1 MLKSYVTIALR
12 NLIRHK
18 GYTFINV
25 LGLTV
30 GLACFLLI
38 ALYVKDELSYDRYH
52 RNADRIYRVTRD
64 WVEKSG
70 TVSLHLGHVAPP
82 FGPLLKNDFG
92 EIEQVVRLLGTGFTL
107 SHGDKVFNE
116 EDIFFAEENLF
127 KVFTFHVT
135 QGNPDKALADPF
147 TIMLSRPMAEK
158 YFRGENPV
166 GKVLRVN
173 GQDDLTVSGVFEPLP
188 AQSHFHPQFLVSFK
202 TLEDDRIYGKEGLRT
217 NFGNNSFATYLL
229 LPKNYDPARLTARL
243 PAFIDKN
250 MSGEGD
256 KPSKWTRLYLQKLTD
271 IHLKSNLDSEIEANG
286 DINYIYIFSAI
297 GVLVLLI
304 ACINYMNLATARS
317 AGRAKEVGLRKV
329 IGAQR
334 GQLIG
339 QFLSE
344 SALLTVIALLMAL
357 AAAVLMLPHL
367 NAFTGKSLTMNNLL
381 DGQVVGIVII
391 LAVVT
396 GLVAGSYPAF
406 FLASFQPVKVL
417 KGRLS
422 AASRNGRLRQSLVV
436 VQFAI
441 SIFLIICTAVVYR
454 QLNYMQDKSLGY
466 RKDQVLVLPAYD
478 GDTTINYQAF
488 IDELKG
494 STGIKNAG
502 RSSRIPSGRLLDTN
516 GAQVMKGDSL
526 AYTDVPIKYLGVDHD
541 FIPTYEMKLLAGRNF
556 SRQFATD
563 DTTAFIL
570 NETAVKQIG
579 WKNPEQAIDQPFG
592 YGDRKGRIVGVLKD
606 FHFESLHEEI
616 VPLVLLMNSN
626 GYNNLSVSIA
636 GNDIPAALAHVEKT
650 WKKFLPNR
658 PFEYEFLDQRF
669 GELYR
674 AEGTR
679 GTLFT
684 IFASISIFIAC
695 LGLFGLASFTITQR
709 SKEISVRKVLGAS
722 VTGIVALLS
731 KEFVRLVLIAFL
743 VAIPLA
749 WYFMDQWLQ
758 DFAYRTG
765 IGIELFAIAGLL
777 ALFIA
782 LATVSYQAI
791 RAALSNPVNSLRNSE

>member
-1 MLKSYVTIALR
+1 MFKNYLTIALR
-12 NLIRHK
+12 NLTRHK

-38 ALYVKDELSYDRYH
+38 ALYVKDELSYDRH
-52 RNADRIYRVTRD
+52 HAHADRIYRVTRD
-64 WVEKSG
+64 WVGKDG

-82 FGPLLKNDFG
+82 FGPLLKGEFG
-92 EIEQVVRLLGTGFTL
+92 ELEQVVRLLGTSPTVNYGENT
-107 SHGDKVFNE
+107 FNE
-116 EDIFFAEENLF
+116 ENVFFAEENVF
-127 KVFTFHVT
+127 KVFTFRVT
-135 QGNPDKALADPF
+135 RGNPDRALADPF
-147 TIMLSRPMAEK
+147 TVMLSRPVAEK
-158 YFRGENPV
+158 YFKGENPV
-166 GKVLRVN
+166 GKVLRFN
-173 GQDDLTVSGVFEPLP
+173 NQFPLTVSGVFEPLP
-188 AQSHFHPQFLVSFK
+188 PQSHFHPQMLLSFK

-229 LPKNYDPARLTARL
+229 LPPGYDAGRLAARL
-243 PAFIDKN
+243 PAFIDKHVTN
-250 MSGEGD
+250 DGD

-271 IHLKSNLDSEIEANG
+271 IHLRSHLDSEIEANG

-317 AGRAKEVGLRKV
+317 AGRAREVGLRKV
-329 IGAQR
+329 IGAR
-334 GQLIG
+334 RSQLVG

-344 SALLTVIALLMAL
+344 SAVLTGVALVLALLLAVAL
-357 AAAVLMLPHL
+357 LPAL
-367 NAFTGKSLTMNNLL
+367 NDFAGKSLTFRSLL
-381 DGQVVGIVII
+381 DGPVVAIVVA

-396 GLVAGSYPAF
+396 GLAAGSYPAF

-417 KGRLS
+417 KGKLS
-422 AASRNGRLRQSLVV
+422 SASGNGGLRQSLVV

-441 SIFLIICTAVVYR
+441 SIFLIICTTVVYR
-454 QLNYMQDKSLGY
+454 QLHYIEDKSLGY
-466 RKDQVLVLPAYD
+466 RKDQVLVLPAYG
-478 GDTTINYQAF
+478 GDSTLNYQAF
-488 IDELKG
+488 TDELKAG
-494 STGIKNAG
+494 AAVKNAG

-516 GAQVMKGDSL
+516 GARVMKGDSM
-526 AYTDVPIKYLGVDHD
+526 AFTDIPVKFLNVDYD
-541 FIPTYEMKLLAGRNF
+541 FIPTYEMKLAAGRNF

-570 NETAVKQIG
+570 NETAVRQIG
-579 WKNPEQAIDQPFG
+579 WKNADLAIDQPFA
-592 YGDRKGRIVGVLKD
+592 YGERKGRIIGVLED

-616 VPLVLLMNSN
+616 VPMVLLMDENRL
-626 GYNNLSVSIA
+626 GNLSVSLA
-636 GNDIPAALAHVEKT
+636 GSDVPAALAHVEKT

-658 PFEYEFLDQRF
+658 PFEYEFLDQQF
-669 GELYR
+669 EQLYR

-684 IFASISIFIAC
+684 TFAAISIFIAC

-722 VTGIVALLS
+722 VGGIVGLLS
-731 KEFVRLVLIAFL
+731 KEFVRLVGIAFL
-743 VAIPLA
+743 LAIPLA
-749 WYFMDQWLQ
+749 WYFMDRWLQ

-765 IGIELFAIAGLL
+765 IGADVFLIAGLL
-777 ALFIA
+777 ALGIA
-782 LATVSYQAI
+782 LVTVSYQAI
-791 RAALSNPVNSLRNSE
+791 RAALANPVNSLRNNE

>member
-1 MLKSYVTIALR
+1 MFRNYLTIALR
-12 NLIRHK
+12 NLTRHK

-38 ALYVKDELSYDRYH
+38 ALYVKDELSYDRH
-52 RNADRIYRVTRD
+52 HAHADRIYRVTRD
-64 WVEKSG
+64 WVGKDG

-82 FGPLLKNDFG
+82 FGPLLKSDFG
-92 EIEQVVRLLGTGFTL
+92 EIEQVVRLLETSPTVHQGEKT
-107 SHGDKVFNE
+107 FNE
-116 EDIFFAEENLF
+116 ESVFFAEENLF
-127 KVFTFHVT
+127 KVFTFRVT
-135 QGNPDKALADPF
+135 RGNPDRALADPF
-147 TIMLSRPMAEK
+147 TVMLSQPMAEK
-158 YFRGENPV
+158 YFKGENPV
-166 GKVLRVN
+166 GKTLRFD
-173 GQDDLTVSGVFEPLP
+173 GQFALTVSGVFEPLP
-188 AQSHFHPQFLVSFK
+188 PQSHFHPRMLISFK
-202 TLEDDRIYGKEGLRT
+202 TLEDDRVYGKEGLRT

-229 LPKNYDPARLTARL
+229 LPPGSDAARLAARF

-250 MSGEGD
+250 VTNDGD

-271 IHLKSNLDSEIEANG
+271 IHLRSHLDSEIEANG

-317 AGRAKEVGLRKV
+317 AGRAREVGLRKV
-329 IGAQR
+329 IGAR
-334 GQLIG
+334 RSQLVG

-344 SALLTVIALLMAL
+344 SAVLTTVALLLAL
-357 AAAVLMLPHL
+357 VLAVGMLPYL
-367 NAFTGKSLTMNNLL
+367 NGFTGKSLSVGSLL
-381 DGQVVGIVII
+381 DGPVVALVVG
-391 LAVVT
+391 LALVT
-396 GLVAGSYPAF
+396 GLAAGSYPAF

-417 KGRLS
+417 KGRLG
-422 AASRNGRLRQSLVV
+422 AARNGGLRQSLVV

-441 SIFLIICTAVVYR
+441 SIFLIICTTVVYR
-454 QLNYMQDKSLGY
+454 QLHYIEGKSLGY
-466 RKDQVLVLPAYD
+466 RKDQVLVLPAYS
-478 GDTTINYQAF
+478 GDSTVNYQAF
-488 IDELKG
+488 KDELRAG
-494 STGIKNAG
+494 AAVKNAG

-516 GAQVMKGDSL
+516 GARVMKGDSL
-526 AYTDVPIKYLGVDHD
+526 ASTDVPVKFLNVDHD

-570 NETAVKQIG
+570 NETAVKRIG
-579 WKNPEQAIDQPFG
+579 WKNAEMALDQPFA
-592 YGDRKGRIVGVLKD
+592 YGERKGRIIGVLKD

-616 VPLVLLMNSN
+616 VPMVLLMNEN
-626 GYNNLSVSIA
+626 RLGNLSVSIA
-636 GNDIPAALAHVEKT
+636 GNDVPAALAHVEKT
-650 WKKFLPNR
+650 WKKFMPNR
-658 PFEYEFLDQRF
+658 PFEYGFLDQRF

-674 AEGTR
+674 AETTR

-684 IFASISIFIAC
+684 TFAGISIFIAC

-722 VTGIVALLS
+722 VAGIVGLLS
-731 KEFVRLVLIAFL
+731 KEFVRLVGIAFL
-743 VAIPLA
+743 LAIPVA
-749 WYFMDQWLQ
+749 WYFMDRWLQ

-765 IGIELFAIAGLL
+765 IGADVFLIAGLL
-777 ALFIA
+777 ALGIA

-791 RAALSNPVNSLRNSE
+791 RAALSNPVNSLRNNE